1 MSIVRLSDVVKIYNE
16 NTAPVYALSGV
27 SLSVERAE
35 LLALMGSSGSGK
47 TTLLNILSAIDCPT
61 SGTVEIDGVN
71 IEKMSERELTAFR
84 REKIG
89 IVFQFFNLMPTLS
102 VLENVM
108 LPGLLLK
115 KNFKALELRAKALI
129 ERVGLSHRL
138 HHRPFQ
144 LSGGEMQRTAIA
156 RALMN
161 NPAIIMA
168 DEPTGNLD
176 SKNAEQ
182 VLTLIRMLADEER
195 KTFIIATHAK
205 EVADIADRTVVLKD
219 GKVVEASM
227 AVEKSSL

>member
-1 MSIVRLSDVVKIYNE
+1 MSIIHLSNVVKIYNE
-16 NTAPVYALSGV
+16 KTTPVFALSGI

-47 TTLLNILSAIDCPT
+47 TTLLNILSAIDLPT
-61 SGTVEIDGVN
+61 SGTVEIDGED
-71 IEKMSERELTAFR
+71 IGTMSEKELTAFR

-102 VLENVM
+102 VIENVM
-108 LPGLLLK
+108 LPSLLLK
-115 KNFKALELRAKALI
+115 KNSKEVEARAKELI

-138 HHRPFQ
+138 HHQPFQ

-161 NPAIIMA
+161 NPAIIIA

-182 VLTLIRMLADEER
+182 VLSLIRTLAEEER
-195 KTFIIATHAK
+195 KTFIIATHSK
-205 EVADIADRTVVLKD
+205 EVSEIADRTVVLKD
-219 GKVVEASM
+219 GKIVEESVVVE
-227 AVEKSSL
+227 K

>member
-1 MSIVRLSDVVKIYNE
+1 MSIIRLSDVVKIYNE
-16 NTAPVYALSGV
+16 KTAPVFALSGV
-27 SLSVERAE
+27 SFSVERAE

-47 TTLLNILSAIDCPT
+47 TTLLNLLSAIDVPT
-61 SGTVEIDGVN
+61 SGTVEIDGAN
-71 IEKMSERELTAFR
+71 IGTMSEKELTAFR

-102 VLENVM
+102 VIENVM
-108 LPGLLLK
+108 LPSLLLK
-115 KNFKALELRAKALI
+115 KNPNAIEARAKELI

-138 HHRPFQ
+138 HHQPFQ

-161 NPAIIMA
+161 NPAIIIA

-182 VLTLIRMLADEER
+182 ILALIRTLAEEER
-195 KTFIIATHAK
+195 KTFIIATHSK
-205 EVADIADRTVVLKD
+205 EVSEIADRTIVLKD
-219 GKVVEASM
+219 GKVIEESLL
-227 AVEKSSL
+227 VEK

>member
-1 MSIVRLSDVVKIYNE
+1 
-16 NTAPVYALSGV
+16 
-27 SLSVERAE
+27 VERAE

-47 TTLLNILSAIDCPT
+47 TTLLNLLSAIDVPT
-61 SGTVEIDGVN
+61 SGTVEIDGAN
-71 IEKMSERELTAFR
+71 IGTMSEKELTAFR

-102 VLENVM
+102 VIENVM
-108 LPGLLLK
+108 LPSLLLK
-115 KNFKALELRAKALI
+115 KNSKEIEARAKELI

-138 HHRPFQ
+138 HHQPFQ

-161 NPAIIMA
+161 NPAIIIA

-182 VLTLIRMLADEER
+182 VLSLIRTLAEEER
-195 KTFIIATHAK
+195 KTFIIATHSK
-205 EVADIADRTVVLKD
+205 EVSEIADRTVVLKD
-219 GKVVEASM
+219 GKIVEESLVVE
-227 AVEKSSL
+227 K

>member
-1 MSIVRLSDVVKIYNE
+1 VVKIYNE
-16 NTAPVYALSGV
+16 KTAPVFALSGV
-27 SLSVERAE
+27 SFSVERAE

-47 TTLLNILSAIDCPT
+47 TTLLNLLSAIDVPT
-61 SGTVEIDGVN
+61 SGTVEIDGAN
-71 IEKMSERELTAFR
+71 IGTMSEKDLTAFR

-102 VLENVM
+102 VIENVM
-108 LPGLLLK
+108 LPSLLLK
-115 KNFKALELRAKALI
+115 KNSKEIEARAKELI

-138 HHRPFQ
+138 HHQPFQ

-161 NPAIIMA
+161 NPAIIIA

-182 VLTLIRMLADEER
+182 ILALIRTLAEEER
-195 KTFIIATHAK
+195 KTFIIATHSK
-205 EVADIADRTVVLKD
+205 EVSEIADRTIVLKD
-219 GKVVEASM
+219 GKVIEESLL
-227 AVEKSSL
+227 VEK

>member
-1 MSIVRLSDVVKIYNE
+1 MSIIRLSDVVKIYNE
-16 NTAPVYALSGV
+16 KTAPVFALSGV
-27 SLSVERAE
+27 SFSVERAE

-47 TTLLNILSAIDCPT
+47 TTLLNLLSAIDVPT
-61 SGTVEIDGVN
+61 SGTVEIDGAN
-71 IEKMSERELTAFR
+71 IGTMSEKDLTAFR

-102 VLENVM
+102 VIENVM
-108 LPGLLLK
+108 LPSLLLK
-115 KNFKALELRAKALI
+115 KNSKEIEARAKELI

-138 HHRPFQ
+138 HHQPFQ

-161 NPAIIMA
+161 NPAIIIA

-182 VLTLIRMLADEER
+182 ILALIRTLAEEER
-195 KTFIIATHAK
+195 KTFIIATHSK
-205 EVADIADRTVVLKD
+205 EVSEIADRTIVLKD
-219 GKVVEASM
+219 GKVIEESLL
-227 AVEKSSL
+227 VEK

>member
-176 SKNAEQ
+176 SKNAER

>member
-1 MSIVRLSDVVKIYNE
+1 MSIIRLSDVVKIYNE
-16 NTAPVYALSGV
+16 KTAPVFALSGV
-27 SLSVERAE
+27 SFSVERAE

-47 TTLLNILSAIDCPT
+47 TTLLNLLSAIDVPT
-61 SGTVEIDGVN
+61 SGTVEIDGAN
-71 IEKMSERELTAFR
+71 IGTMSEKELTAFR

-102 VLENVM
+102 VIENVM
-108 LPGLLLK
+108 LPSLLLK
-115 KNFKALELRAKALI
+115 KNSKEIEARAKELI

-138 HHRPFQ
+138 HHQPFQ

-161 NPAIIMA
+161 NPAIIIA

-182 VLTLIRMLADEER
+182 ILALIRTLAEEER
-195 KTFIIATHAK
+195 KTFIIATHSK
-205 EVADIADRTVVLKD
+205 EVSEIADRTIVLKD
-219 GKVVEASM
+219 GKVIEESLL
-227 AVEKSSL
+227 VEK

>member
-1 MSIVRLSDVVKIYNE
+1 MSIIRLSDVVEIYNE
-16 NTAPVYALSGV
+16 KTAPVFALSGV
-27 SLSVERAE
+27 SFSVERAE

-47 TTLLNILSAIDCPT
+47 TTLLNILSAIDVPT
-61 SGTVEIDGVN
+61 SGTVEIDGAN
-71 IEKMSERELTAFR
+71 IGTMSEKELTAFR

-102 VLENVM
+102 VIENVM
-108 LPGLLLK
+108 LPSLLLK
-115 KNFKALELRAKALI
+115 KNSKEIEARAKELI

-138 HHRPFQ
+138 HHQPFQ

-161 NPAIIMA
+161 NPAIIIA

-182 VLTLIRMLADEER
+182 ILALIRTLAEEER
-195 KTFIIATHAK
+195 KTFIIATHSK
-205 EVADIADRTVVLKD
+205 EVSEIADRTIVLKD
-219 GKVVEASM
+219 GKVIEESLL
-227 AVEKSSL
+227 VEK

>member
-1 MSIVRLSDVVKIYNE
+1 MSIIRLSDVVKIYNE
-16 NTAPVYALSGV
+16 KTAPVFALSGV
-27 SLSVERAE
+27 SFSVERAE

-47 TTLLNILSAIDCPT
+47 TTLLNILSAIDVPT
-61 SGTVEIDGVN
+61 SGTVEIDGAN
-71 IEKMSERELTAFR
+71 IGTMSEKELTAFR

-102 VLENVM
+102 VIENVM
-108 LPGLLLK
+108 LPSLLLK
-115 KNFKALELRAKALI
+115 KNSKEIEARAKELI

-138 HHRPFQ
+138 HHQPFQ

-161 NPAIIMA
+161 NPAIIIA

-182 VLTLIRMLADEER
+182 ILALIRTLAEEER
-195 KTFIIATHAK
+195 KTFIIATHSK
-205 EVADIADRTVVLKD
+205 EVSEIADRTIVLKD
-219 GKVVEASM
+219 GKVIEESLL
-227 AVEKSSL
+227 VEK

>member
-1 MSIVRLSDVVKIYNE
+1 MSIIRLSDVVKIYNE
-16 NTAPVYALSGV
+16 KTAPVFALSGV
-27 SLSVERAE
+27 SFSVERAE

-47 TTLLNILSAIDCPT
+47 TTLLNLLSAIDVPT
-61 SGTVEIDGVN
+61 SGTVEIDGAN
-71 IEKMSERELTAFR
+71 IGTMSEKELTAFR

-102 VLENVM
+102 VIENVM
-108 LPGLLLK
+108 LPSLLLK
-115 KNFKALELRAKALI
+115 KNSKEIEARAKELI

-138 HHRPFQ
+138 HHQPFQ

-161 NPAIIMA
+161 NPAIIIA

-182 VLTLIRMLADEER
+182 VLSLIRTLAEEER
-195 KTFIIATHAK
+195 KTFIIATHSK
-205 EVADIADRTVVLKD
+205 EVSEIADRTVVLKD
-219 GKVVEASM
+219 GKIVEESLVVE
-227 AVEKSSL
+227 K

>member
-1 MSIVRLSDVVKIYNE
+1 MSIIRLSDVVKIYNE
-16 NTAPVYALSGV
+16 KTAPVFALSGI

-47 TTLLNILSAIDCPT
+47 TTLLNILSAIDVPT
-61 SGTVEIDGVN
+61 SGTVEIDGAN
-71 IEKMSERELTAFR
+71 IGTMSEKELTAFR

-102 VLENVM
+102 VIENVM
-108 LPGLLLK
+108 LPSLLLK
-115 KNFKALELRAKALI
+115 KNPNAIEARAKELI

-138 HHRPFQ
+138 HHQPFQ

-161 NPAIIMA
+161 NPAIIIA

-182 VLTLIRMLADEER
+182 ILALIRTLAEEER
-195 KTFIIATHAK
+195 KTFIIATHSK
-205 EVADIADRTVVLKD
+205 EVSEIADRTIVLKD
-219 GKVVEASM
+219 GKVIEESLL
-227 AVEKSSL
+227 VEK

>member
-1 MSIVRLSDVVKIYNE
+1 MSIIYLSDVVKIYNE
-16 NTAPVYALSGV
+16 KTAPVFALSGV
-27 SLSVERAE
+27 SFSVERAE

-47 TTLLNILSAIDCPT
+47 TTLLNLLSAIDVPT
-61 SGTVEIDGVN
+61 SGTVEIDGAN
-71 IEKMSERELTAFR
+71 IGTMSEKELTAFR

-102 VLENVM
+102 VIENVM
-108 LPGLLLK
+108 LPSLLLK
-115 KNFKALELRAKALI
+115 KNSKEIEARAKELI

-138 HHRPFQ
+138 HHQPFQ

-161 NPAIIMA
+161 NPAIIIA

-182 VLTLIRMLADEER
+182 ILALIRTLAEEER
-195 KTFIIATHAK
+195 KTFIIATHSK
-205 EVADIADRTVVLKD
+205 EVSEIADRTVVLKD
-219 GKVVEASM
+219 GKVIEESLL
-227 AVEKSSL
+227 VEK